1 MEAPEPVA
9 SEDAIIEVRVPGSQ
23 EFLEILRS
31 VVWRATR
38 MAGFSF
44 DGVED
49 FALAVD
55 EAAVL
60 LLSSEPTDL
69 HLTTSP
75 VMAGVDR
82 IGVLISVTAPQGL
95 WPPPEL
101 RSDTRWQVL
110 EAICEEVWILDDGRV
125 GIGLAQSVR

>member
-1 MEAPEPVA
+1 MEPSEPAA

-23 EFLEILRS
+23 DFLEILRS
-31 VVWRATR
+31 VVGRATR

-44 DGVED
+44 DGIED

-60 LLSSEPTDL
+60 LLSSEPTVL

-75 VMAGVDR
+75 VAAGVSR
-82 IGVLISVTAPQGL
+82 IGVLISVTAPQGA

-101 RSDTRWQVL
+101 GSDTRWQVL